1 MSVILPGV
9 SKNED
14 QLHEEPAPPPP
25 APLPTAANP
34 QLRGVIKTEAQEP
47 VPSPTHPP
55 VVINPADDDEDEDG
69 ELAFILKWL
78 LCVFY
83 SSFLERIFLMVFII
97 HVSLCFQTSSPRRER
112 MARSAPPLENYPNQV
127 RL

>member
-1 MSVILPGV
+1 MIFDVILPGL
-9 SKNED
+9 SKNEE
-14 QLHEEPAPPPP
+14 QPHEEPAPPPA

-69 ELAFILKWL
+69 ELDLISK
-78 LCVFY
+78 
-83 SSFLERIFLMVFII
+83 
-97 HVSLCFQTSSPRRER
+97 
-112 MARSAPPLENYPNQV
+112 
-127 RL
+127 